1 MLVVSRKL
9 NERIGIHLPDGRV
22 IVITLCKTESNQAR
36 IGIDAPKE
44 FTVLRE
50 ELEPGNQPPAA
61 PSPPPRRPLPPGENQ
76 GTFAQ
81 RRLPHNK
88 TRPR

>member
-1 MLVVSRKL
+1 MLVVSRKPL
-9 NERIGIHLPDGRV
+9 QRIGIHAPNGDL
-22 IVITLCKTESNQAR
+22 IVITLCDTESNQAR
-36 IGIDAPKE
+36 IGIDAPRE
-44 FTVLRE
+44 YTILRE
-50 ELEPGNQPPAA
+50 ELEPDNQPPAA
-61 PSPPPRRPLPPGENQ
+61 PAPPPRRPLPPGENQ